1 MEDFAIKETT
11 PNIPA
16 MNGSMLPGTALDIV
30 EQMDF
35 LFVKVFNARGF
46 IAYDGPYIAN
56 PQVVVNPY
64 VVVKVGRYKVAT
76 KYLQPSLDR
85 AETFAFKEEQIN
97 SDEEVE
103 ILLKDGAAITVGK
116 VSLLISDAIRRDS
129 VGTSYAPCWY
139 ALKDRNNRN
148 TNMEVNLTYWMG
160 TQADAEFASS
170 WHSDSAADTC

>member
-16 MNGSMLPGTALDIV
+16 MNGSMLLGTALDIV

-76 KYLQPSLDR
+76 KYLKPSLDR

-103 ILLKDGAAITVGK
+103 ILLKDGAASPLAK
-116 VSLLISDAIRRDS
+116 FL
-129 VGTSYAPCWY
+129 C
-139 ALKDRNNRN
+139 
-148 TNMEVNLTYWMG
+148 
-160 TQADAEFASS
+160 
-170 WHSDSAADTC
+170 